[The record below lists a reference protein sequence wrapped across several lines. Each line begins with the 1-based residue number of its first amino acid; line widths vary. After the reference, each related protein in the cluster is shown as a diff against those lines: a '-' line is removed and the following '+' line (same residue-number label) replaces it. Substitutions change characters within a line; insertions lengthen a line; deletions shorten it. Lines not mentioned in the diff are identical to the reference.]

1 MIQKN
6 YFLRRASIFVLF
18 SIALGISTIFAQEG
32 IPELSSSTSYHNQL
46 FFNRFLINPTFSLV
60 REDKSYLN
68 ILHRNEYATFDDNR
82 QNYFIGFSNKLN
94 NNTALGLSLY
104 SQWSGVIQEFG
115 INANYA
121 TSVQLGEKSK
131 LTFGTNVTYLT
142 EGIDSNRAIS
152 TVDDPELLGSR
163 KENKLAIQPG
173 VTLSMGQF
181 DFGLYAEDLL
191 KYNQTTDE
199 FSTNLNAQ
207 SVKASLQYTHAFMA
221 RTGLFAFA
229 RLMPMVQI
237 GQNLDNSIAY
247 LGTVLLDLPKYGWLQ
262 AAVDDEFGMSMGLG
276 FNLSNK
282 LSLGYLMEKNFMQDT
297 GNLGWNHELLLAYT
311 FKNTGPIGEK
321 GIVMD
326 TDQNRIDEIVRNYEE
341 QIAALKAEYES
352 ANNKDPYLRED
363 IAMLEQESKEFVKS
377 EKSTSNTEIKSDN
390 LVDNS
395 KKSKKKSK
403 KSGLLKEDI
412 NLAMA
417 DAEAMGYENTSEI
430 NSMVYENRLILDQ
443 LILRQDS
450 IEKARNQDMERRFE
464 TIVRLLRSDVE
475 KKKTESPSDF
485 IAPQKQEMVA
495 EAAPQRVKK
504 TELKEIVAETKP
516 VRSIR
521 PEYNDP
527 KDFVT
532 PPIKILNQAD
542 IVGAK
547 TGYYVI
553 ANVYSNKKYLEI
565 FVESLKTQGLNPKKF
580 YNRENGLHYVYLADY
595 EVKQEAEMA
604 YVSHLD
610 GKYAEEKWIMSV
622 ENPTTTAQIM
632 FEDE

>member
-6 YFLRRASIFVLF
+6 YFLIRASIFVLF
-18 SIALGISTIFAQEG
+18 SLALSTSSIFAQESV
-32 IPELSSSTSYHNQL
+32 PELSSSTSYHNQL

-94 NNTALGLSLY
+94 DHTALGLSLY

-121 TSVQLGEKSK
+121 TSVQLGAKSQ

-152 TVDDPELLGSR
+152 TVDDPELLGAR

-173 VTLSMGQF
+173 ITFSMGQF
-181 DFGLYAEDLL
+181 DVGLYAEDLL
-191 KYNQTTDE
+191 KYNQTTNE

-207 SVKASLQYTHAFMA
+207 TVKASFQYTHAFMA

-229 RLMPMVQI
+229 RVMPMIQI
-237 GQNLDNSIAY
+237 GQNIDNSLSY

-262 AAVDDEFGMSMGLG
+262 ASLDDEYGMSMGLG

-311 FKNTGPIGEK
+311 FKNTGAVGEK

-326 TDQNRIDEIVRNYEE
+326 TDQNRIDEIVKNYEE
-341 QIAALKAEYES
+341 QIAALKAEYNAS
-352 ANNKDPYLRED
+352 NKSDSYLQED
-363 IAMLEQESKEFVKS
+363 IALLEEESKSFVQ
-377 EKSTSNTEIKSDN
+377 SNKTDSNEIATNTKKDKRA
-390 LVDNS
+390 DKNS
-395 KKSKKKSK
+395 K
-403 KSGLLKEDI
+403 LLKEEI
-412 NLAMA
+412 NLAMQ
-417 DAEAMGYENTSEI
+417 DATAMGYEQQGDV
-430 NSMVYENRLILDQ
+430 NSLAYENRLILDQ

-450 IEKARNQDMERRFE
+450 IEKARNEQLERRFE
-464 TIVRLLRSDVE
+464 TIVRLLRNDVE
-475 KKKTESPSDF
+475 KKKEIVPESITTP
-485 IAPQKQEMVA
+485 KNTVMVA
-495 EAAPQRVKK
+495 EAKQKNP
-504 TELKEIVAETKP
+504 
-516 VRSIR
+516 IR
-521 PEYNDP
+521 AEYNDP
-527 KDFVT
+527 KDFVS
-532 PPIKILNQAD
+532 PPIKVLNKAD

-553 ANVYSNKKYLEI
+553 ANVYSNKKYLDI
-565 FVESLKTQGLNPKKF
+565 FVESLKAQGLDPKKF

-595 EVKQEAEMA
+595 NVKQDAEMA
-604 YVSHLD
+604 YVSNLN
-610 GKYAEEKWIMSV
+610 GKYQEEKWIMSV

>member
-6 YFLRRASIFVLF
+6 YFLIRASIFVLF
-18 SIALGISTIFAQEG
+18 SLALSTSSIFAQESV
-32 IPELSSSTSYHNQL
+32 PELSSSTSYHNQL

-94 NNTALGLSLY
+94 DHTALGLSLY

-121 TSVQLGEKSK
+121 TSVQLGAKSQ

-152 TVDDPELLGSR
+152 TVDDPELLGAR

-173 VTLSMGQF
+173 ITLSMGQF
-181 DFGLYAEDLL
+181 DVGLYAEDLL
-191 KYNQTTDE
+191 KYNQTTNE

-207 SVKASLQYTHAFMA
+207 TVKASFQYTHAFMA

-229 RLMPMVQI
+229 RVMPMIQI
-237 GQNLDNSIAY
+237 GQNIDNSLSY

-262 AAVDDEFGMSMGLG
+262 ASLDDEYGMSMGLG

-311 FKNTGPIGEK
+311 FKNTGAVGEK

-326 TDQNRIDEIVRNYEE
+326 TDQNRIDEIVKNYEE
-341 QIAALKAEYES
+341 QIAALKAEYNAS
-352 ANNKDPYLRED
+352 NKSDSYLQED
-363 IAMLEQESKEFVKS
+363 IALLEEESKSFVQ
-377 EKSTSNTEIKSDN
+377 SNKTDSNEIATNTKKDKRA
-390 LVDNS
+390 DKNS
-395 KKSKKKSK
+395 K
-403 KSGLLKEDI
+403 LLKEEI
-412 NLAMA
+412 NLAMQ
-417 DAEAMGYENTSEI
+417 DATAMGYEQQGDV
-430 NSMVYENRLILDQ
+430 NSLAYENRLILDQ

-450 IEKARNQDMERRFE
+450 IEKARNEQLERRFE
-464 TIVRLLRSDVE
+464 TIVRLLRNDVE
-475 KKKTESPSDF
+475 KKKEIVPESITTP
-485 IAPQKQEMVA
+485 KNTVMVA
-495 EAAPQRVKK
+495 EAKQKNP
-504 TELKEIVAETKP
+504 
-516 VRSIR
+516 IR
-521 PEYNDP
+521 AEYNDP
-527 KDFVT
+527 KDFVS
-532 PPIKILNQAD
+532 PPIKVLNKAD

-553 ANVYSNKKYLEI
+553 ANVYSNKKYLDI
-565 FVESLKTQGLNPKKF
+565 FVESLKAQGLDPKKF

-595 EVKQEAEMA
+595 NVKQDAEMA
-604 YVSHLD
+604 YVSNLN
-610 GKYAEEKWIMSV
+610 GKYQEEKWIMSV

>member
-18 SIALGISTIFAQEG
+18 SLALGISAIFAQEG

-115 INANYA
+115 VNANYA

-152 TVDDPELLGSR
+152 TVDDPELLGAR

-237 GQNLDNSIAY
+237 GQNLDNSLAY

-311 FKNTGPIGEK
+311 FKNTGAVGEK

-341 QIAALKAEYES
+341 QIAALKAEYKAS
-352 ANNKDPYLRED
+352 KNNDPLLKQD
-363 IAMLEQESKEFVKS
+363 IAALEQESSEFSKRENSSNSSMGTTGKKEKRAA
-377 EKSTSNTEIKSDN
+377 
-390 LVDNS
+390 
-395 KKSKKKSK
+395 KKSKIV
-403 KSGLLKEDI
+403 KEDI
-412 NLAMA
+412 NLAMQ
-417 DAEAMGYENTSEI
+417 DAMELGYEPTAHANTLA
-430 NSMVYENRLILDQ
+430 YENRLILDQ

-450 IEKARNQDMERRFE
+450 IEKARSQEMEKRFE

-475 KKKTESPSDF
+475 KKKEVTPSSF
-485 IAPQKQEMVA
+485 IAPQKQELVA
-495 EAAPQRVKK
+495 QTAPKQTRK
-504 TELKEIVAETKP
+504 TALKEIVAETKP
-516 VRSIR
+516 VSNIR

-527 KDFVT
+527 KDFVS
-532 PPIKILNQAD
+532 PPIKVLNKAD
-542 IVGAK
+542 IIGAK

-553 ANVYSNKKYLEI
+553 ANVYSNKKYLEL
-565 FVESLKTQGLNPKKF
+565 FVESLKSQGLNPKKF

-595 EVKQEAEMA
+595 EVKHEAEMA

>member
-6 YFLRRASIFVLF
+6 YFLIRASIFVLF
-18 SIALGISTIFAQEG
+18 SLALSTSSIFAQESV
-32 IPELSSSTSYHNQL
+32 PELSSSTSYHNQL

-94 NNTALGLSLY
+94 DHTALGLSLY

-121 TSVQLGEKSK
+121 TSVQLGAKSQ

-152 TVDDPELLGSR
+152 TVDDPELLGAR

-173 VTLSMGQF
+173 ITLSMGQF
-181 DFGLYAEDLL
+181 DVGLYAEDLL
-191 KYNQTTDE
+191 KYNQTTNE

-207 SVKASLQYTHAFMA
+207 TVKASFQYTHAFMA

-229 RLMPMVQI
+229 RVMPMIQI
-237 GQNLDNSIAY
+237 GQNIDNSLSY

-262 AAVDDEFGMSMGLG
+262 ASLDDEYGMSMGLG

-311 FKNTGPIGEK
+311 FKNTGAVGEK

-326 TDQNRIDEIVRNYEE
+326 TDQNRIDEIVKNYEE
-341 QIAALKAEYES
+341 QIAALKAEYNAS
-352 ANNKDPYLRED
+352 NKSDSYLQED
-363 IAMLEQESKEFVKS
+363 IALLEEESKSFVQ
-377 EKSTSNTEIKSDN
+377 SNKTDSNEIATNTKKDKRA
-390 LVDNS
+390 DKNS
-395 KKSKKKSK
+395 K
-403 KSGLLKEDI
+403 LLKEEI
-412 NLAMA
+412 NLAMQ
-417 DAEAMGYENTSEI
+417 DANAMGYEQQGDV
-430 NSMVYENRLILDQ
+430 NSLAYENRLILDQ

-450 IEKARNQDMERRFE
+450 IEKARNQQLERRFE
-464 TIVRLLRSDVE
+464 TIVRLLRNDVE
-475 KKKTESPSDF
+475 KKKEIVPESITTP
-485 IAPQKQEMVA
+485 KNTVMVA
-495 EAAPQRVKK
+495 EAIQKK
-504 TELKEIVAETKP
+504 P
-516 VRSIR
+516 IR
-521 PEYNDP
+521 AEYNDP
-527 KDFVT
+527 KDFVS
-532 PPIKILNQAD
+532 PPIKVLNKAD

-553 ANVYSNKKYLEI
+553 ANVYSNKKYLDI
-565 FVESLKTQGLNPKKF
+565 FVESLKAQGLDPKKF

-595 EVKQEAEMA
+595 NVKQDAEMA
-604 YVSHLD
+604 YVSNLN
-610 GKYAEEKWIMSV
+610 GKYQEEKWIMSV

>member
-6 YFLRRASIFVLF
+6 YFLIRASIFVLF
-18 SIALGISTIFAQEG
+18 SLALSTSSIFAQESV
-32 IPELSSSTSYHNQL
+32 PELSSSTSYHNQL

-94 NNTALGLSLY
+94 DHTALGLSLY

-121 TSVQLGEKSK
+121 TSVQLGAKSQ

-152 TVDDPELLGSR
+152 TVDDPELLGAR

-173 VTLSMGQF
+173 ITLSMGQF
-181 DFGLYAEDLL
+181 DVGLYAEDLL
-191 KYNQTTDE
+191 KYNQTTNE

-207 SVKASLQYTHAFMA
+207 TVKASFQYTHAFMA

-229 RLMPMVQI
+229 RVMPMIQV
-237 GQNLDNSIAY
+237 GQNVDNSLSY

-262 AAVDDEFGMSMGLG
+262 ASLDDEYGMSMGLG

-311 FKNTGPIGEK
+311 FKNTGAVGEK

-326 TDQNRIDEIVRNYEE
+326 TDQNRIDEIVKNYEE
-341 QIAALKAEYES
+341 QIAALKAEYNAS
-352 ANNKDPYLRED
+352 NKSDSYLQED
-363 IAMLEQESKEFVKS
+363 IALLEEESKSFVQ
-377 EKSTSNTEIKSDN
+377 SNKTDSNEIATNTKKDKRA
-390 LVDNS
+390 DKNS
-395 KKSKKKSK
+395 K
-403 KSGLLKEDI
+403 LLKEEI
-412 NLAMA
+412 NLAMQ
-417 DAEAMGYENTSEI
+417 DANAMGYEQQGDV
-430 NSMVYENRLILDQ
+430 NSLAYENRLILDQ

-450 IEKARNQDMERRFE
+450 IEKARNQQLERRFE
-464 TIVRLLRSDVE
+464 TIVRLLRNDVE
-475 KKKTESPSDF
+475 KKKEIVPETFTSP
-485 IAPQKQEMVA
+485 KNTVMVA
-495 EAAPQRVKK
+495 EAIQKK
-504 TELKEIVAETKP
+504 P
-516 VRSIR
+516 IR
-521 PEYNDP
+521 AEYNDP
-527 KDFVT
+527 KDFVS
-532 PPIKILNQAD
+532 PPIKVLNKAD

-553 ANVYSNKKYLEI
+553 ANVYSNKKYLDI
-565 FVESLKTQGLNPKKF
+565 FVESLKAQGLDPKKF

-595 EVKQEAEMA
+595 NVKQDAEMA
-604 YVSHLD
+604 YVSNLN
-610 GKYAEEKWIMSV
+610 GKYQEEKWIMSV